1 MGFQQDYQYYFQT
14 MSKDSFVIEYLL
26 LPIILFLIIILI
38 YSYIKKKLL
47 RDEKEDLESLKL
59 LMELL
64 DSVQLMK
71 INFKRKKPYYFKMV
85 NHFFIFSFK
94 RKQI

>member
-14 MSKDSFVIEYLL
+14 MSKDSFVIEYLI
-26 LPIILFLIIILI
+26 LPMIIFLIIILI

-47 RDEKEDLESLKL
+47 RDEKEDLESLNL

-71 INFKRKKPYYFKMV
+71 MNFKRKKPYYFKMV

>member
-47 RDEKEDLESLKL
+47 RDEKIRFGKSQPFDG
-59 LMELL
+59 
-64 DSVQLMK
+64 
-71 INFKRKKPYYFKMV
+71 IT
-85 NHFFIFSFK
+85 
-94 RKQI
+94 